1 MKKLYTLG
9 AIVVVA
15 WFSILSAASASEL
28 LCAFSTT
35 ASSTG
40 CVTLTQENFVAF
52 APSASSAA
60 GTYSTVQSVALTADG
75 ATSIRYTADGTA
87 SSCTSG
93 TLYSAPLSIKKTQ
106 TIKAIACYPQ
116 NTESAVVSFAYLLSI
131 FDASTENAALT
142 NASVGAAS
150 LPTRATSVRLS
161 DTTVLDVSSSINTA
175 SGGQITIAGAT
186 KTLVSFT
193 SGSLSAVNLSIPITV
208 GGQSVSVGKAVAI
221 QSGVSGEP
229 VLLSNQG
236 YSPVSISIPD
246 GAAVLAPSG
255 WDGTLAPP
263 RQAARAGEPPLGFS
277 VAGTIVEVG
286 SPDSVLLFD
295 KPVSVVLSNLTGAVG
310 YKSSGSTVW
319 MQIAN
324 QCGGSYD
331 APTAPVFPGECV
343 ISDGIDTKVYTY
355 HLTSFAMLDDGKPR
369 GTTGTGSNGPVGSG
383 GLTMAG
389 DMNGDGAVDIFD
401 FNILFAVWGGGSGSS
416 ADLNS
421 DGAIDILDFN
431 QLMLNWK

>member
-1 MKKLYTLG
+1 MKKSFVLFLG
-9 AIVVVA
+9 ISALLSG
-15 WFSILSAASASEL
+15 FSVASASEL

-40 CVTLTQENFVAF
+40 CVALTQANFVAF
-52 APSASSAA
+52 APSAAPSD
-60 GTYSTVQSVALTADG
+60 GTYSAAQSVTLTAEN
-75 ATSIRYTADGTA
+75 ATSIRYTADGA
-87 SSCTSG
+87 VPSCLSG
-93 TLYSAPLSIKKTQ
+93 LLYTAPLSIKKTQ
-106 TIKAIACYPQ
+106 TIKAIACYSQ

-150 LPTRATSVRLS
+150 LPTQATSVRLS
-161 DTTVLDVSSSINTA
+161 DTTVLDVSSSVNTESA
-175 SGGQITIAGAT
+175 GQVTIAGAT
-186 KTLVSFT
+186 KYLASFT
-193 SGSLSAVNLSIPITV
+193 SGSLSAVNLSIPIIV
-208 GGQSVSVGKAVAI
+208 GGQSVSVDKAVAI

-246 GAAVLAPSG
+246 GAAVLAPSS

-263 RQAARAGEPPLGFS
+263 RQAARAGEPPHGFS

-295 KPVSVVLSNLTGAVG
+295 KPVSVVLSNVTGAVG
-310 YKSSGSTVW
+310 YKSSGSSVW

-324 QCGGSYD
+324 QCGGAYD
-331 APTAPVFPGECV
+331 TPTAPVFPGECV
-343 ISDGIDTKVYTY
+343 ISDGTDTKVYTY

-369 GTTGTGSNGPVGSG
+369 ATTGAGSNGPIGGSG
-383 GLTMAG
+383 GLTVAG

-401 FNILFAVWGGGSGSS
+401 FNILFAVWGGVSGA
-416 ADLNS
+416 ADLNR

-431 QLMLNWK
+431 QLMFNWK